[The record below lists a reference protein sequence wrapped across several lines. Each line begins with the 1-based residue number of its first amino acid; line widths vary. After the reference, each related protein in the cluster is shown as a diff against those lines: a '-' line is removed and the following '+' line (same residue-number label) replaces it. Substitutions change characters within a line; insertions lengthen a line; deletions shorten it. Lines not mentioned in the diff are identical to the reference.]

1 MSEFTVED
9 QLVSDLI
16 DYWNTNRP
24 EEVPEGIP
32 FVHFRRHEKLPIPA
46 IIIGHEGFEREKMFG
61 MIGTG
66 RVNFRI
72 GLRTDLDV
80 MNAEIHRAIA
90 AALDRAL
97 LAMDTQPGPLALTFL
112 HAILRESPQEA
123 VEDRRQMTV
132 LRYLVVCTRGE
143 PA

>member
-1 MSEFTVED
+1 MSEFTTED
-9 QLVSDLI
+9 QLVSDMI
-16 DYWNTNRP
+16 DYWNANLP
-24 EEVPEGIP
+24 AEVPQGIP

-46 IIIGHEGFEREKMFG
+46 IIIGHDGYEREKMLG
-61 MIGTG
+61 MTGTG

-72 GLRTDLDV
+72 GLRTDLDA
-80 MNAEIHRAIA
+80 MNAEDHRAIA
-90 AALDRAL
+90 AALDRAM
-97 LAMDTQPGPLALTFL
+97 LAMTIQPGPLALTFL

-132 LRYLVVCTRGE
+132 LRYLVVCTRAE